1 MKIAWFTP
9 FTRHSAIGRF
19 SRTVTAE
26 LARHAAVDIWTPH
39 KPQATNGFQGDLH
52 ATELQVFPI
61 ASLRNQPER
70 LASYDHVVY
79 NLGDNWANHG
89 EIFETLEGTPGL
101 SRNRL
106 TTVVVLHDYVM
117 HHFFEARYLEHRQD
131 PESYLQKVQT
141 LYGPAAR
148 QEVAEGLA
156 AGCPLD
162 DSPRAVNYP
171 FFEPCLTHATAAVT
185 LSGFLAGM
193 VQAQA
198 LCPVAKLFLPY
209 NFYDQPV
216 PGEADKTALGVPRDK
231 LLLLSVGQV
240 NPNKRIEA
248 VLEVL
253 GQDAELAA
261 RVQYVV
267 IGRFTHPAYR
277 EKLDQLVRQYRLA
290 NVVRL
295 LGQQSDEV
303 LYQYLSS
310 ADLCINLR
318 NPAMEGASASLVEA
332 LYFGR
337 PLLVSDTGC
346 YREVPDGCV
355 LKVPLQNE
363 VPSLHKL
370 LRDLIGDSA
379 RRQALGQAGRAHVL
393 QHHSPSSFAREFL
406 QFLEMLDSVQPQ
418 LDLMDRVSHEL
429 VAMQVRA
436 GAELIQKISREI
448 DAFWPHGLPRP
459 QATTGSAGLAD
470 GTT

>member
-9 FTRHSAIGRF
+9 FSRHSAIGRF

-26 LARHAAVDIWTPH
+26 LARHAVVDIWTH
-39 KPQATNGFQGDLH
+39 HQDDLH
-52 ATELQVFPI
+52 ATDLMVLPI
-61 ASLRNQPER
+61 ASLHNRPER

-89 EIFETLEGTPGL
+89 GIFETLERTPGL
-101 SRNRL
+101 SHTRRS
-106 TTVVVLHDYVM
+106 TIVVLHDYVM
-117 HHFFEARYLEHRQD
+117 HHFFEALYLGHRND
-131 PESYLQKVQT
+131 PEAYLQKVQT
-141 LYGPAAR
+141 IYGLAAR

-156 AGCPLD
+156 TGCPLD
-162 DSPRAVNYP
+162 MSPRAVNYP

-185 LSGFLAGM
+185 LSGFLEGK

-198 LCPVAKLFLPY
+198 LCPVARLFLPY
-209 NFYDQPV
+209 NLYDRPV
-216 PGEADKTALGVPRDK
+216 PGDLDKAALGVPRDK
-231 LLLLSVGQV
+231 LLLLSAGQV

-248 VLEVL
+248 VLEIL
-253 GQDAELAA
+253 GQDTELAA
-261 RVQYVV
+261 CVQYAV

-277 EKLDQLVRQYRLA
+277 EKLEQLVRQYRLA

-303 LYQYLSS
+303 LYQYLSC

-346 YREVPDGCV
+346 YQEVPDGCV
-355 LKVPLQNE
+355 LKVPLGNE
-363 VPSLHKL
+363 VSSLHKL
-370 LRDLIGDSA
+370 LKDLVGDSA

-393 QHHSPSSFAREFL
+393 QHHSPISFAREFL
-406 QFLEMLDSVQPQ
+406 QFLETLDSVQPQ

-429 VAMQVRA
+429 VAMQVRT
-436 GAELIQKISREI
+436 GAELVQKISREI
-448 DAFWPHGLPRP
+448 DAFWPRGLPRP
-459 QATTGSAGLAD
+459 QATTGSAGLEA